1 LGTANNKKIRKHA
14 LSYEQAQ
21 HAFLSLTADTYGKIS
36 DDFVRFL
43 WMMATA
49 ASTNFRLSQPSP
61 NSEGPQL
68 RKMNPPRIERIERIE
83 PSLSQDTFT
92 KLRGSLFSRFRVQIA
107 AAIAKAAA
115 ARFVPDSTNDGIPTF
130 VVWDRGRKPLTNSAP
145 EDDLPLYH
153 IPCT

>member
-1 LGTANNKKIRKHA
+1 MANNKKTKKHA
-14 LSYEQAQ
+14 LPYEQAQ
-21 HAFLSLTADTYGKIS
+21 HAYLSLTVDTYGKNS
-36 DDFVRFL
+36 GDFVRFL

-61 NSEGPQL
+61 NS
-68 RKMNPPRIERIERIE
+68 K

-92 KLRGSLFSRFRVQIA
+92 KLRGSLFSRFRVHIA

-115 ARFVPDSTNDGIPTF
+115 ARFVLDCTNDGIPTF
-130 VVWDRGRKPLTNSAP
+130 VVWDRSRKPLTNSAP
-145 EDDLPLYH
+145 EDNLPMYY

>member
-1 LGTANNKKIRKHA
+1 LGTANNKKIKKHA
-14 LSYEQAQ
+14 LPYEQAQ
-21 HAFLSLTADTYGKIS
+21 HAFLSLIADTYGKIS

-43 WMMATA
+43 WMMANA

-61 NSEGPQL
+61 NS
-68 RKMNPPRIERIERIE
+68 E

-130 VVWDRGRKPLTNSAP
+130 IVWDRGRKPLTNSAP